1 MLRQPGLGLIPLPQS
16 ENGRAAVSSRQPS
29 AEEVKPGRLGF
40 LHWAKDNGEEEDVRV
55 TIAMAGSQDIPLPQI
70 QER

>member
-1 MLRQPGLGLIPLPQS
+1 M
-16 ENGRAAVSSRQPS
+16 SSRQPS
-29 AEEVKPGRLGF
+29 TEEVKPSRLSF

-55 TIAMAGSQDIPLPQI
+55 TIAVAGSQHIPLPWI